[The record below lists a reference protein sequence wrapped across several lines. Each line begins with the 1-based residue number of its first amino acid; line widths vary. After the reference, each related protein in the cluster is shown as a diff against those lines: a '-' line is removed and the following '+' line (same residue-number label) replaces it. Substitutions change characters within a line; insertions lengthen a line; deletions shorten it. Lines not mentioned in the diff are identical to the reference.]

1 MNGRSFF
8 RRFGGLLNII
18 ATCIC
23 ILPRGIR
30 VFLLKIFRNTD
41 GNVGFLIRYLLVKK
55 LAKSC
60 GDNIVIK
67 PYVVLQRIENLSL
80 GNNVSIHHF
89 SYIDAEGEIS
99 IGDDVSIAHSS
110 SILSSNHVWKDA
122 SMPIKYNPVEYSRV
136 VIEDDVWIGCG
147 CRVLAGTHIHKH
159 SVVAAGAVVNK
170 NIESHTVVGGVPA
183 RVLKRI

>member
-8 RRFGGLLNII
+8 KRFGRLLNALALFIG
-18 ATCIC
+18 
-23 ILPRGIR
+23 ILPRWFR
-30 VFLLKIFRNTD
+30 VWMLKLFRDTD
-41 GNVGFLIRYLLVKK
+41 GNIGILIRYVLVKK

-60 GDNIVIK
+60 GDNVGIK
-67 PYVVLQRIENLSL
+67 PYVVLQRLENLSL

-89 SYIDAEGEIS
+89 SYIDAEGEVS
-99 IGDDVSIAHSS
+99 IGNDVSIAHNS

-122 SMPIKYNPVEYSRV
+122 SMPIKYNPVEYSPV

-147 CRVLAGTHIHKH
+147 CRILAGIHVKKH

-170 NIESHTVVGGVPA
+170 DVESHTVVGGVPA
-183 RVLKRI
+183 KVLKNI